1 MSVQQEIY
9 DFVRSLQPD
18 KSFDFDVDLDLLESG
33 ILDSVAVMELVVW
46 SEDHFQIGIDPD
58 DLVPEN
64 FQTLKS
70 IAEFIGKS
78 SKAE

>member
-9 DFVRSLQPD
+9 DFIVSLQPD
-18 KSFDFDVDLDLLESG
+18 KPFDFDVDLDLLEDG

>member
-9 DFVRSLQPD
+9 DFIRSLQPD
-18 KSFDFDVDLDLLESG
+18 KAFDFDVDLDLLENG

-70 IAEFIGKS
+70 IAEFVGKS
-78 SKAE
+78 SKVE

>member
-9 DFVRSLQPD
+9 EFIVSLQPD